1 VKVRR
6 KNPPRAQEKNN
17 KMQVKLIVDGGKMAP
32 GPAVA
37 QQLGPMGINLG
48 KVISDVNEATKGFA
62 GMKVP
67 VELDVDPKT
76 KTYKIKVFSPPVAE
90 LIKKEIA
97 VEVGSGDAGKY
108 KVGNISFERIVSIA
122 KTKMPNLL
130 AKDLRSAIRL
140 IVGTCVSL
148 GVLID
153 SKNAKDVEK
162 DIVAG
167 VYDKEIKEEITEPS
181 VEKKNKLDEF
191 FAILKAK
198 QEKEKK
204 ALEEAKAAEEAAKA
218 AAAAAAPA
226 AAPGAPGAAAPGAA
240 PAAAGAKPGVTPAA
254 VPEAAKKEEKPAKK
268 K

>member
-1 VKVRR
+1 
-6 KNPPRAQEKNN
+6 
-17 KMQVKLIVDGGKMAP
+17 MQVKLIVDGGKMAP
-32 GPAVA
+32 GPAVS

-90 LIKKEIA
+90 LIKKEISA
-97 VEVGSGDAGKY
+97 EKGSGEPKKF

-130 AKDLRSAIRL
+130 AKDLKKSTRL

-153 SKNAKDVEK
+153 SKEAKEIEK
-162 DIVAG
+162 DIESG
-167 VYDKEIKEEITEPS
+167 VYDNEIKNEITEPS
-181 VEKKNKLDEF
+181 AEKKQKLDEH
-191 FAILKAK
+191 FAVIKAR

-218 AAAAAAPA
+218 AAAAVAGAPA
-226 AAPGAPGAAAPGAA
+226 AGTAPGVA
-240 PAAAGAKPGVTPAA
+240 PAAGAAQAAGAATAPAK
-254 VPEAAKKEEKPAKK
+254 EEKKEAKKETRKK
-268 K
+268 